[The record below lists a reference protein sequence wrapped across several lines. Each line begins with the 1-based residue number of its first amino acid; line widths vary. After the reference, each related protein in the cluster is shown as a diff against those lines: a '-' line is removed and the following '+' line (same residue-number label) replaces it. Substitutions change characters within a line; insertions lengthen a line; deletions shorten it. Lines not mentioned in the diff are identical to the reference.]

1 MQITLKR
8 DNDDLIVHVDGLL
21 SFHHHRE
28 GDELIAGISKALA
41 DYKPKQ
47 IRFDLSKTQS
57 LDSHWLGIFIRI
69 FRRAKEQQVTMSIE
83 KASADV
89 RRLFSIVQI
98 DRIIEIRA

>member
-1 MQITLKR
+1 MQITLEH
-8 DNDDLIVHVDGLL
+8 DGTDLIVHIDGLL

-28 GDELIAGISKALA
+28 GDELIEGITKAMVEH
-41 DYKPKQ
+41 KPKN

-69 FRRAKEQQVTMSIE
+69 FRRAKEKQVAMSIE

-89 RRLFSIVQI
+89 RRLFSIVQ
-98 DRIIEIRA
+98 